1 MDADEG
7 GEFHR
12 TGNFWKAAQ
21 LFWCGFFPH
30 YVGDDVF
37 LRGYDLLASHRIRH
51 DSGGGESV
59 LRRKRSNGS
68 VGRMADPQ
76 CRRGN
81 GSGGGESELQRRCS
95 NGSGG
100 GMPVRPPCVEFLES
114 QHSLCGIPYGA
125 TNMAEAGCGI
135 LAVYNL
141 LLYWERPE
149 SLTALIHEA
158 EMDGSVL
165 RGRWGTSTL
174 ALLRMLRRRGLTV
187 MPVTGWRRRETDF
200 DSLLRTY
207 DSFLMNLYN
216 DEDDIRAMVHTVCVT
231 RLGPDRFRIHNAD
244 GERSLDV
251 EAASVR
257 ALCKAQPGGKAR
269 PILLAGV
276 FCESRE
282 GRS

>member
-1 MDADEG
+1 
-7 GEFHR
+7 
-12 TGNFWKAAQ
+12 
-21 LFWCGFFPH
+21 
-30 YVGDDVF
+30 
-37 LRGYDLLASHRIRH
+37 
-51 DSGGGESV
+51 
-59 LRRKRSNGS
+59 
-68 VGRMADPQ
+68 
-76 CRRGN
+76 
-81 GSGGGESELQRRCS
+81 
-95 NGSGG
+95 
-100 GMPVRPPCVEFLES
+100 
-114 QHSLCGIPYGA
+114 
-125 TNMAEAGCGI
+125 
-135 LAVYNL
+135 
-141 LLYWERPE
+141 
-149 SLTALIHEA
+149 
-158 EMDGSVL
+158 
-165 RGRWGTSTL
+165 
-174 ALLRMLRRRGLTV
+174 

>member
-51 DSGGGESV
+51 DSGGGES
-59 LRRKRSNGS
+59 
-68 VGRMADPQ
+68 
-76 CRRGN
+76 
-81 GSGGGESELQRRCS
+81 ELQRRCS

-114 QHSLCGIPYGA
+114 QHSLYGIPYGA

-187 MPVTGWRRRETDF
+187 MPVTGWRRHETDF

>member
-21 LFWCGFFPH
+21 LFWCGFLPH

-114 QHSLCGIPYGA
+114 QQ
-125 TNMAEAGCGI
+125 
-135 LAVYNL
+135 
-141 LLYWERPE
+141 